1 MLRKNKD
8 LDLNPTNLDDTQSG
22 LPVTSDVITPNSK
35 QKRVT
40 SPKITAPK
48 VSAELNTAQNPQT
61 SVRKLRSALKP
72 GLLGRVKAIDRLKAK
87 ETAPSPSLDVKDI
100 APTEVS
106 KPVAPSKQ
114 KSNLAFPLKIGR
126 DGKAKTAT
134 PVANPVTSV
143 IAQAPIAG
151 VADDAAQLNMPVP
164 TFRDRR
170 RGSVSKP
177 KENTVPA
184 PGSGAG
190 QAPAELKTPVS
201 AKGRGGLLNRRTP
214 PPLQS
219 IISPLPSKVPDPDR
233 VLTGDPVLD
242 DLPIPIWRAVT
253 EKSKIATKK
262 GKSNAEASEPGADA
276 SGDTAEQRSRR
287 RRRGRGRDG
296 TNDAGSEGESDA
308 VEIPAATKKPN
319 QKGARAGG
327 VEASVAEPPEVNVPE
342 AEPVPGSIFRNRRV
356 TPAVIVNPRIP
367 IPANAPQVVVRDG
380 IPSLTRAGRVYPPI
394 FFFGSP
400 ADEKRATTVLE
411 ELNLA
416 AEAGIHL
423 HSFLVDFEV
432 DAQSVDA
439 TVAFAAYM
447 LGKSVEIDPECQ
459 ILFRLVFQAP
469 RGWQDRYPNA
479 RYRTQDGRTAEPSVC
494 DDEFWSAA
502 RNCLKDFIQK
512 MRMLPVADHILGVH
526 LERGEWFLA
535 DGWGYDTSKA
545 AQIQFRNWARTR
557 YNNDEVTLRAS
568 WFDGAVKF
576 DNLMIPEF
584 QPEGT
589 ADEKFIRSSRRQRR
603 YVDYHLFLSDATVAR
618 IGDLAYAAKAAS
630 EGMFL
635 VGASYGYTFEWSHP
649 ASCHLGLGKLL
660 RTEEVDFI
668 AGPPSYRNREP
679 GGSAPFPVPI
689 DSFALNGKLYL
700 SEEDFKTSLST
711 ADEPD
716 DFNPAIKTPQALES
730 VHWRGAGVAL
740 AHGSGMAWMDL
751 WGNGWLKTHSVW
763 ERAAKV
769 SRALIDR
776 MKAPLG
782 DPDVAIFIDERSLA
796 YLVDPNAFTL
806 LVQNVRESVL
816 RAGVSSGFYL
826 LSDLAHRE
834 KFPES
839 KLYIFL
845 NAWDIRP
852 ELRAAIKNKLHRD
865 NKVLLWLYAAGL
877 FDAGR
882 DSLERAREVTGI
894 ALKAQPFY
902 SKSGTTLLNRRHP
915 LSEAFPDKSLIGG
928 TKLEPSYFAIP
939 EGATVLG
946 EYSQTGLPSFV
957 VKEFKDDPENIWTS
971 VFLGE
976 PLVNPA
982 LIRSLSQLARAHV
995 WNFSE
1000 DVVHVRAP
1008 FCTIHCGPAG
1018 PRSVTLPDKVSAY
1031 NLLTGQWAAVDTT
1044 NIRFTAVE
1052 GSTHVFLVGPKVEI
1066 EHLLQTDPADVL
1078 KMDEIPEREANIASD
1093 GAGFDVPIM
1102 RLDEWMESTDQDE
1115 VADDWFLR
1123 MPQVED
1129 EPVAPAQESSEDR
1142 IGRHRRRR
1150 GRTGNDRERDGS
1162 RTRPVGSEEVV
1173 TQRYEPSGGTG
1184 PGFEELSMNVVF
1196 RKRE

>member
-1 MLRKNKD
+1 MRRKKND
-8 LDLNPTNLDDTQSG
+8 LDLSATILNDTP
-22 LPVTSDVITPNSK
+22 LEPVTLIK
-35 QKRVT
+35 
-40 SPKITAPK
+40 PKPSRAKTVPSLVEMAPE
-48 VSAELNTAQNPQT
+48 A
-61 SVRKLRSALKP
+61 
-72 GLLGRVKAIDRLKAK
+72 G
-87 ETAPSPSLDVKDI
+87 APSNATKAVLRTTKLN
-100 APTEVS
+100 VS
-106 KPVAPSKQ
+106 KPPVEAQVTPAPSKTET
-114 KSNLAFPLKIGR
+114 KKGRSGLAFPLKSPR
-126 DGKAKTAT
+126 AT
-134 PVANPVTSV
+134 KLKKV
-143 IAQAPIAG
+143 I
-151 VADDAAQLNMPVP
+151 
-164 TFRDRR
+164 
-170 RGSVSKP
+170 
-177 KENTVPA
+177 VPA
-184 PGSGAG
+184 PLISTETASKPIIANVSADIDPVVTFRAAKTSPKPETSKPSASKHPRSKPTDRNPVAPDSAPVAVAKPRRSLFKEK
-190 QAPAELKTPVS
+190 APAAVKTPILQP
-201 AKGRGGLLNRRTP
+201 AQP
-214 PPLQS
+214 PR
-219 IISPLPSKVPDPDR
+219 D
-233 VLTGDPVLD
+233 LTGDPVLD
-242 DLPIPIWRAVT
+242 ELPIPMWRAIT
-253 EKSKIATKK
+253 EKPKPAGRRENKVTAT
-262 GKSNAEASEPGADA
+262 DA
-276 SGDTAEQRSRR
+276 SSPEIAEETDGRSRR

-296 TNDAGSEGESDA
+296 GSESTGEGEPGTESETGVEEKPVGRQKRTQGRASRPDPHAITEETVSVSEDA
-308 VEIPAATKKPN
+308 VA
-319 QKGARAGG
+319 
-327 VEASVAEPPEVNVPE
+327 PE
-342 AEPVPGSIFRNRRV
+342 ALPTSIFRNRRLVPTVV
-356 TPAVIVNPRIP
+356 TKPRIP
-367 IPANAPQVVVRDG
+367 VPAEAPQVVVRDG
-380 IPSLTRAGRVYPPI
+380 VPALTRAGRVYPPI

-400 ADEKRATTVLE
+400 ADEKKAVTVLE
-411 ELNLA
+411 ELKMA
-416 AEAGIHL
+416 SDAGVHL

-432 DAQSVDA
+432 DPQSVDA
-439 TVAFAAYM
+439 SVAFAAYM
-447 LGKSVEIDPECQ
+447 LAKSVELDPVCQ
-459 ILFRLVFQAP
+459 ILYRLVFHAP
-469 RGWQDRYPNA
+469 RGWQDKFPNSK
-479 RYRTQDGRTAEPSVC
+479 YRTQDGATAEPSVC
-494 DDEFWSAA
+494 DDEFWGVA
-502 RNCLKDFIQK
+502 RDCLQDFIKK

-535 DGWGYDTSKA
+535 DGWGYDTSNA
-545 AQIQFRNWARTR
+545 AQSQFRNWARTR

-568 WFDGAVKF
+568 WFDGTVRF
-576 DNLMIPEF
+576 DNLAIPEF

-589 ADEKFIRSSRRQRR
+589 AEEKFIRTSRRQRR

-660 RTEEVDFI
+660 RTDEVDFI

-711 ADEPD
+711 GHEPD
-716 DFNPAIKTPQALES
+716 DFNPALKTPQALES
-730 VHWRGAGVAL
+730 VHWRGAGAAL
-740 AHGSGMAWMDL
+740 AHGSGMVWMDL
-751 WGNGWLKTHSVW
+751 WGNGWLKTNSIW

-769 SRALIDR
+769 SRALVDR

-816 RAGVSSGFYL
+816 RAGISSGFYL

-865 NKVLLWLYAAGL
+865 NKVLLWLYSAGL

-882 DSLERAREVTGI
+882 NSLERAREVTGI

-957 VKEFKDDPENIWTS
+957 VKEFKDDPENPWTS

-982 LIRSLSQLARAHV
+982 LIRSLAQMARAHI

-1008 FCTIHCGPAG
+1008 FCTIHCAQAG

-1031 NLLTGQWAAVDTT
+1031 NLLTAQWAAVDTT
-1044 NIRFTAVE
+1044 NIRFNALE

-1066 EHLLQTDPADVL
+1066 EHLLETDPSDVL
-1078 KMDEIPEREANIASD
+1078 RMNEIPERDINVALD

-1115 VADDWFLR
+1115 VADDWYLR
-1123 MPQVED
+1123 MPTVEE
-1129 EPVAPAQESSEDR
+1129 EPAAPAEESAER
-1142 IGRHRRRR
+1142 VGRRRRRR
-1150 GRTGNDRERDGS
+1150 GS
-1162 RTRPVGSEEVV
+1162 RPGEQPSGFRQGGTEEVV
-1173 TQRYEPSGGTG
+1173 TQRYEPSGGNG
-1184 PGFEELSMNVVF
+1184 PAYEDLTMNVVF